1 MTHDL
6 KLASATSLAHP
17 LLYPPPKR
25 GRSVKVITLVLLAC
39 GPAFAQGG
47 PSFDC
52 AKASNAIERAI
63 CKDPELAKA
72 DRDMAA
78 TYATLIGKLGGAA
91 KDDAVKDQ
99 ARWIG
104 ERNRACAVDTDGVD
118 VCLKRRFKAR
128 IANLKAYAEGS
139 YPFISQQTLIKNG
152 KLGKITWSYD
162 ITYPQFDGTA
172 ADFSAVNA
180 RFATAAKKAAEDATP
195 KADSGPDREQTWTYE
210 QDYKIHRP
218 SAHAV
223 TIALDFYGFSGG
235 AHGYGATH
243 CTLVDLRS
251 GKAVGPDGVFAAGD
265 DWLKTLI
272 PLVAADLKKQFVDK
286 PGFDDAL
293 EPNSLGK
300 LLREP
305 GHYCWRAGRLE
316 LIFNAYEVGPY
327 VSGPFEVVVSYDK
340 LKPLVRSDG
349 PLGK

>member
-1 MTHDL
+1 MR
-6 KLASATSLAHP
+6 LALIALI
-17 LLYPPPKR
+17 
-25 GRSVKVITLVLLAC
+25 VLAC

-78 TYATLIGKLGGAA
+78 TYTALIAKLGGAA

-99 ARWIG
+99 ARWIA

-118 VCLKRRFKAR
+118 VCLKRRYKAR
-128 IANLKAYAEGS
+128 TANLRAYAEGS
-139 YPFISQQTLIKNG
+139 YPFVSQQTLIKNG
-152 KLGKITWSYD
+152 RLGKITWSYD

-210 QDYKIHRP
+210 QDYKLYRP

-223 TIALDFYGFSGG
+223 TVAVDFYGFSGG

-272 PLVAADLKKQFVDK
+272 PIVAADLKKQFVDK

-293 EPNSLGK
+293 EPENLAK

-305 GHYCWRAGRLE
+305 RHYCWHPKQLE

-327 VSGPFEVVVSYDK
+327 VSGPFEVDIPYDK
-340 LKPLVRSDG
+340 LRPLLRADG
-349 PLGK
+349 PISR